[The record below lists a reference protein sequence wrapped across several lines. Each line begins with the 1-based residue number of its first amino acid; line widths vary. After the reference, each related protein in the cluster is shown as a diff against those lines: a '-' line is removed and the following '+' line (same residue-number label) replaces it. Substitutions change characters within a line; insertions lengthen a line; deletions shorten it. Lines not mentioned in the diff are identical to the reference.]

1 VEVSRI
7 RVLCFCEH
15 CLCLQT
21 PFNVDPSLTKGR
33 DHLQQ
38 HVNHLTNVGKIAK
51 ETANRE
57 QDNLK
62 SENGFLLK

>member
-1 VEVSRI
+1 MLGLARLNRHPRWYLHFS
-7 RVLCFCEH
+7 
-15 CLCLQT
+15 
-21 PFNVDPSLTKGR
+21 KGR
-33 DHLQQ
+33 DHLQE
-38 HVNHLTNVGKIAK
+38 HVNHLTNVAKIAK